1 MNKRILLLIVG
12 LTAFL
17 LALVA
22 TLLLTASTAKAQ
34 NLHGTFTGK
43 LDAGM
48 VKLTIVLNVSPDGT
62 ATMESPDQTDQKI
75 PAVTDFLSADS
86 VAVSVPA
93 LRATYQARLVG
104 DELKG
109 QFAQGVMSLPLTLKA
124 GTIERRRPQTPKAP
138 FPYKT
143 EEVTF
148 INEQDGA
155 TLAGT
160 LSLPTQVES
169 EQGIVLLMV
178 TGSGQQNR
186 DEELMGHKPFAV
198 IADYLARQ
206 GIATLRY
213 DDRATA
219 QSTGGDLAKATS
231 EDFARDAEAGIRFLR
246 QDKRF
251 SKVGVLGHSE
261 GGMIAFM
268 LGSKGLA
275 DFIVSLAGPAVSG
288 DSIVWRQLQAM
299 GMGTGVTVEQVRQ
312 QQQASGQPWMQFFS
326 AYDPSDNIRH
336 TTCPVLALNGTK
348 DLQVDADMN
357 LAAMRRLL
365 PVNTKNCIKAYDGLN
380 HLFQH
385 CQTGIPTEYADIE
398 ETFSEEVLK
407 DIATWIIHLTFAK

>member
-34 NLHGTFTGK
+34 NLQGTFTGK

-48 VKLTIVLNVSPDGT
+48 VKLTIVLNVLPDGT
-62 ATMESPDQTDQKI
+62 STMESPDQTDQKI

-86 VAVSVPA
+86 IAVSIPT
-93 LRATYQARLVG
+93 LRASYKARLVG

-109 QFAQGVMSLPLTLKA
+109 QFAQGAMSLPLTLKA
-124 GTIERRRPQTPKAP
+124 GTIEHRRPQTPKAP

-148 INEQDGA
+148 KNEQDGA
-155 TLAGT
+155 TLSGT
-160 LSLPTQVES
+160 LSLPTWGDS
-169 EQGIVLLMV
+169 EEGTVLLMV

-206 GIATLRY
+206 SIATLRY

-219 QSTGGDLAKATS
+219 QSTGGDLTNATS
-231 EDFARDAEAGIRFLR
+231 EDFARDAEAGIRFLQ

-251 SKVGVLGHSE
+251 DKIGIIGHSE
-261 GGMIAFM
+261 GSMIAFI
-268 LGSKGLA
+268 LGSKGLV
-275 DFIVSLAGPAVSG
+275 DFVVSLAGPAVSG
-288 DSIVWRQLQAM
+288 DSIVWKQLQAM
-299 GMGTGVTVEQVRQ
+299 GTDTGITVEQVRQ
-312 QQQASGQPWMQFFS
+312 QQQASGQPWLQFFS
-326 AYDPSDNIRH
+326 VYDPSDNIRN

-348 DLQVDADMN
+348 DIQVDAGMN

-365 PVNTKNCIKAYDGLN
+365 PANAKSCIKAYDGLN

-385 CQTGIPTEYADIE
+385 CQTGMPTEYADIE
-398 ETFSEEVLK
+398 ETFAEEVLK
-407 DIATWIIHLTFAK
+407 DIVTWILNLR